1 MHGFFVLKMP
11 ALFVGFAVC
20 EYFHVVGFFQGLML
34 LWMWIWEFFACS
46 GFPGHVVPEC
56 ELLLLGLKSKA
67 RLFCVSACELR
78 EILSPGVSDFCCL
91 IGLGAAAFFIYL
103 VSMCWWRVAM
113 FGL

>member
-1 MHGFFVLKMP
+1 MYWGFSKVQCCC
-11 ALFVGFAVC
+11 GSG
-20 EYFHVVGFFQGLML
+20 YGNS
-34 LWMWIWEFFACS
+34 FACS

-67 RLFCVSACELR
+67 KLFCVSACELR